1 MGGDHSPAHEVDG
14 AVMAARRW
22 QIPIVLVGQSELLAQ
37 ELANHDTQ
45 GLDIRVEHAS
55 EVVGMHDSASDAVR
69 RKKDSSIRVAFN
81 LLKEGRVNAVVSAG
95 NSGATMAVG
104 MFVLKRIKG
113 IDRPAIATVVPNL
126 KDQTLVL
133 DVGGNV
139 DCKPPHLVQF
149 ALMGSVYASQ
159 MLGKPSPR
167 VGLLSNGAEESKGN
181 ELTREANQILKR
193 TSLNYVGY
201 TEGRDIYNAN
211 VDVVVC
217 DGFVGNV
224 VLVEEL
230 EGFPASSASSVFV
243 YLETHAGSLLCVLA
257 DLVRRVHA
265 HDHIEALSGC
275 HVTKHKGYVGNFQTT
290 VQEANGPRQ
299 QLIEH
304 GVVIIATGG
313 EEYAGSAY
321 GLGTH
326 PQIMTQEELEARI
339 YANDLDPSELKQVVM
354 IQCVGPWDE
363 PAADGHTPDFYCS
376 RVCCTVTAHN
386 AAKVRECYTDAQVY
400 VLHKDVRTYGFREQI
415 YTEARERG
423 VTYIRFDD
431 AHKPQVEQDNG
442 HLTVTVID
450 PILEL
455 PLTLE
460 PDVLVLS
467 AAMVPPAGT
476 RELSEMMRY
485 ACTLEGFM
493 LEAHLKL
500 QPVDFPTEGAYL
512 CGAIQYPKFI
522 DEAIAQAKAAAA
534 RASAILSQD
543 ELQVGGQVAVVET
556 EKCTGCLTC
565 VRVCPYD
572 APIIDPELVG
582 VAGIMGAARIAAA
595 ACRGCGICAGEC
607 PAKAIQLQHYRD
619 EQVLA
624 HAEALFVP
632 DLSAVE
638 AVGD

>member
-22 QIPIVLVGQSELLAQ
+22 QIPIVLIGQTELLAQ

-104 MFVLKRIKG
+104 MFVLKRIQG

-224 VLVEEL
+224 VLKVSEGLAEAIGSILREEFSSRFL
-230 EGFPASSASSVFV
+230 SKLGYLLARPALKAFKKKVDYAEYGGAPLLGVQGTAMICHGSSNPQAIMNAIKMAHDS
-243 YLETHAGSLLCVLA
+243 ETHQVISKMSERLE
-257 DLVRRVHA
+257 DLQ
-265 HDHIEALSGC
+265 IE
-275 HVTKHKGYVGNFQTT
+275 N
-290 VQEANGPRQ
+290 
-299 QLIEH
+299 
-304 GVVIIATGG
+304 
-313 EEYAGSAY
+313 
-321 GLGTH
+321 
-326 PQIMTQEELEARI
+326 
-339 YANDLDPSELKQVVM
+339 
-354 IQCVGPWDE
+354 
-363 PAADGHTPDFYCS
+363 
-376 RVCCTVTAHN
+376 
-386 AAKVRECYTDAQVY
+386 
-400 VLHKDVRTYGFREQI
+400 
-415 YTEARERG
+415 
-423 VTYIRFDD
+423 
-431 AHKPQVEQDNG
+431 
-442 HLTVTVID
+442 
-450 PILEL
+450 
-455 PLTLE
+455 
-460 PDVLVLS
+460 
-467 AAMVPPAGT
+467 
-476 RELSEMMRY
+476 
-485 ACTLEGFM
+485 
-493 LEAHLKL
+493 
-500 QPVDFPTEGAYL
+500 
-512 CGAIQYPKFI
+512 
-522 DEAIAQAKAAAA
+522 
-534 RASAILSQD
+534 
-543 ELQVGGQVAVVET
+543 
-556 EKCTGCLTC
+556 
-565 VRVCPYD
+565 
-572 APIIDPELVG
+572 
-582 VAGIMGAARIAAA
+582 
-595 ACRGCGICAGEC
+595 
-607 PAKAIQLQHYRD
+607 
-619 EQVLA
+619 
-624 HAEALFVP
+624 
-632 DLSAVE
+632 
-638 AVGD
+638 

>member
-22 QIPIVLVGQSELLAQ
+22 QIPIVLIGQTELLAQ

-104 MFVLKRIKG
+104 MFVLKRIQG

-224 VLVEEL
+224 VLKVSEGLAEAIGAILREEFGSRL
-230 EGFPASSASSVFV
+230 LSKLGYLLARPALKAFKKKVDYAEYGGAPLLGVQGTAMICHGSSNPQAIMNAIKMAHDS
-243 YLETHAGSLLCVLA
+243 ETHQVISKMSEHL
-257 DLVRRVHA
+257 
-265 HDHIEALSGC
+265 E
-275 HVTKHKGYVGNFQTT
+275 
-290 VQEANGPRQ
+290 
-299 QLIEH
+299 QL
-304 GVVIIATGG
+304 
-313 EEYAGSAY
+313 
-321 GLGTH
+321 
-326 PQIMTQEELEARI
+326 
-339 YANDLDPSELKQVVM
+339 
-354 IQCVGPWDE
+354 
-363 PAADGHTPDFYCS
+363 
-376 RVCCTVTAHN
+376 
-386 AAKVRECYTDAQVY
+386 
-400 VLHKDVRTYGFREQI
+400 
-415 YTEARERG
+415 
-423 VTYIRFDD
+423 
-431 AHKPQVEQDNG
+431 QVEN
-442 HLTVTVID
+442 
-450 PILEL
+450 
-455 PLTLE
+455 
-460 PDVLVLS
+460 
-467 AAMVPPAGT
+467 
-476 RELSEMMRY
+476 
-485 ACTLEGFM
+485 
-493 LEAHLKL
+493 
-500 QPVDFPTEGAYL
+500 
-512 CGAIQYPKFI
+512 
-522 DEAIAQAKAAAA
+522 
-534 RASAILSQD
+534 
-543 ELQVGGQVAVVET
+543 
-556 EKCTGCLTC
+556 
-565 VRVCPYD
+565 
-572 APIIDPELVG
+572 
-582 VAGIMGAARIAAA
+582 
-595 ACRGCGICAGEC
+595 
-607 PAKAIQLQHYRD
+607 
-619 EQVLA
+619 
-624 HAEALFVP
+624 
-632 DLSAVE
+632 
-638 AVGD
+638 